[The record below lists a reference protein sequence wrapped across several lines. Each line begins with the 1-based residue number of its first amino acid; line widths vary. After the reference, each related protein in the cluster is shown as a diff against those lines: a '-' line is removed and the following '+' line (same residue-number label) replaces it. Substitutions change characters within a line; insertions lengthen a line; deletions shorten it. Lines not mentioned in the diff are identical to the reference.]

1 MILINQIFY
10 HIIIPSFG
18 NCMIWL
24 DALFN
29 ATGALGIYMGMIT
42 VFLVVRYV
50 CYPFLRSAGS
60 DRAKKGKE
68 GDQ

>member
-1 MILINQIFY
+1 MITEIFY
-10 HIIIPSFG
+10 RIIMPSFT
-18 NCMIWL
+18 NVMLWL
-24 DALFN
+24 EALFN
-29 ATGALGIYMGMIT
+29 ATGGFGIYMGMIT

-60 DRAKKGKE
+60 DRVKKGKE